1 MTVRSSRTYGEA
13 TRQGTES
20 RKAMFP
26 WIKKLLTP
34 EFRIFISLVLGM
46 GLLFTFMHYTTHIED
61 KNWYAVCTVKSAR
74 VEIVGG
80 QVSNMTDASPKGVFE
95 TSECGVVEIYVAPEG
110 KNIPRYVSEIQVG
123 KKYKMYKTWST
134 RNDDKDF
141 NTLRLEEIKE

>member
-1 MTVRSSRTYGEA
+1 
-13 TRQGTES
+13 
-20 RKAMFP
+20 MFP
-26 WIKKLLTP
+26 WIKKHIPP
-34 EFRIFISLVLGM
+34 EARIFISLVLGM

-80 QVSNMTDASPKGVFE
+80 QVSNMTDTSPKGVFE
-95 TSECGVVEIYVAPEG
+95 TIECGVVEMYVAPEG

-134 RNDDKDF
+134 RNDDRNFD
-141 NTLRLEEIKE
+141 TLRLEEIKE